1 MIIWVLPNL
10 KWLIYF
16 HGHESCA
23 TIFIILIKRIC
34 NWWTILCGIIDLC
47 NICKTYQLALFC
59 NKTSCFHFITFHYF
73 FPEFVKRWA
82 YLGHYSQTCDYVCNT
97 IFAVVFEIC
106 SRKNWRG
113 IIQRCPKHSIINGLQ
128 ILACES
134 WIEQIDQCNSIYNF
148 ELFGSKPKSP
158 RWVHWNFGIESGGW
172 W

>member
-1 MIIWVLPNL
+1 MVDIFSWSWIMCHN
-10 KWLIYF
+10 IHYF
-16 HGHESCA
+16 DQKNMQLVNNFMRHY
-23 TIFIILIKRIC
+23 R
-34 NWWTILCGIIDLC
+34 LC

-73 FPEFVKRWA
+73 FSEFVKRWA
-82 YLGHYSQTCDYVCNT
+82 YLGHYSQTCDYVRNT

-106 SRKNWRG
+106 SRKNWCG